1 MNKTFKT
8 IWNAVR
14 SAYVTVNETVAGASQ
29 RGSAAKAVVLSLT
42 AAAALTTGSSVSAA
56 WSTEY
61 PWWDPDTEL
70 YTSAMEG
77 MHVLNTGDTST
88 FTEEIV
94 QDWENE
100 DTQPDASRG
109 LYVRSLYLLEKTK
122 PTTLTLDGVTNT
134 VNFLRSD
141 ATNVAVAGNV
151 IDADSGSTINIIG
164 ENVVLTM
171 TNETSAKT
179 ADFLRSTVINL
190 AEREYSDVTD
200 KAAVLK
206 ISAAST
212 TLNASLKSVNGGGT
226 SVSGISAKQGSTITL
241 AENSVLNINVDTNAD
256 SQTGVRDSYEDYYE
270 AYGIRIDNGI
280 LTTNAGSK
288 LNIHVTSTGTTEKAA
303 HAFGI
308 NGDHAGSWTLNGDTS
323 VTIDTANGRASG
335 ILFASVDK
343 DELPVGAEAQVVGT
357 VNGQM
362 DITVKADTAE
372 AIGLAVGIDPLVIKE
387 AVDAGEELDQAD
399 WGEAFLTVNGD
410 LIIKVNSSSSN
421 AYGITVGNNDAKTAD
436 CLVLSG
442 KTEVT
447 AAKALAGMGYL
458 TVNNDLVLNGAVN
471 EFLGRY
477 EQTAGNVVLNT
488 DTFFNGVTT
497 SSKDHNGTFI
507 KGGSFTA
514 EKSFYDTSD
523 KKARVFKINNHAVVK
538 LAGMHIGDFGQD
550 LTYAKIYD
558 GDVTLSTL
566 TIEEGGK
573 LGFNKGTLCIT
584 GTANNKGS
592 ISTTAIDET
601 SGQKPDNSEA
611 TLVVSG
617 TFTNSSTA
625 TVDVDKVEVTSG
637 SKVWDEG
644 DINFR
649 EALINGTWVT
659 SSQELTKLDG
669 SEAELLMKV
678 SGGES
683 DRIMT
688 FAGGHISSVASN
700 GTAQVKAI
708 EIGNNISLTY
718 SSGDYA
724 YKTLKIESSANGA
737 DSFTVEGA
745 NVAVDTFTLTTGS
758 AAVKSGSFEVGKL
771 DISSGTL
778 TLSDSGKL
786 ITSSDQVFTT
796 GLGANGT
803 EKTAGSL
810 KYGSDKLILSGGSL
824 NVNDAKYNLDY
835 QKSAAALVKGASLA
849 FTGELVDQ
857 SGEVLD
863 KIDINEVAEGTIH
876 VKTDIEV
883 SASETGDKVTV
894 DKSVGGQTI
903 IVAGNANSLEIAAN
917 KNLTIVG
924 TADGSK
930 ELVSF
935 TSEGQKS
942 VDIKGTLTLGSTDT
956 DTSGKL
962 SATVNPTK
970 ETTGGLTVQDGKFNL
985 DKVTAVNG
993 KITVQAGDLTLGRL
1007 DVSTDAGQTQ
1017 ISVNEGAKVTVG
1029 ELAAKA
1035 GEHIITGAVEA
1046 GKVIENAG
1054 DAVKEA
1060 VIHVGTN
1067 TKKGELTIKDGLL
1080 KGIKFFLDP
1089 TWKDGMGVTDASK
1102 LLLAQTSI
1110 DGSIIVGQNSY
1121 AALGTTDAFDF
1132 VKLFDNGTL
1141 TWSNNGGT
1149 LAAAYVA
1156 KPITITA
1163 MGSLVVDA
1171 SLTAVPDE
1179 DPQAGSVTF
1188 AKDSVLVAN
1197 VENFSDNAIVI
1208 TADSFEIDPTSKAVV
1223 IAKAGQTFQLTS
1235 DDEVNKTYWNNAGNT
1250 LISANKL
1257 VSFNVGAD
1265 GKITTEAEDAED
1277 VFAGLMQGATLAN
1290 AGAASDN
1297 EAVKSYAEALLTD
1310 TTGKKSN
1317 AQIAREF
1324 DAAMNPAGTLGVFT
1338 TAKDRSTELR
1348 DAVRAHAG
1356 NGTANGL
1363 WAQVT
1368 GGKTKLKGISTGAQ
1382 DLDLDTDAYGLAV
1395 GGEAAVQNITLGAA
1409 FMGGSGKTEND
1420 SVAGKDDFNYYGLSL
1435 YAKTQVQGIDLEGDV
1450 SAAWLKSDLTVGG
1463 TADVDTD
1470 TTTAVYSLGIQAK
1483 KTFNLGVDVT
1493 PFIGMD
1499 VYHIKSDG
1507 FTTNHGVSI
1516 EDANATIVEFPIG
1529 AEVKKAFQTSSGFS
1543 VAPSFSLAVVPTVGS
1558 KDIDS
1563 KVRFAGAESTYNFT
1577 FADDVKVRSQL
1588 GIEAQKDNFTLGL
1601 AAGYDWGNEE
1611 RSAASVQL
1619 RAKYAF

>member
-29 RGSAAKAVVLSLT
+29 RGGAAKAVVLSLT

-61 PWWDPDTEL
+61 PWWDPETGL
-70 YTSAMEG
+70 YTSTMEG
-77 MHVLNTGDTST
+77 MHFLNTGDTSI
-88 FTEEIV
+88 FTEDIV
-94 QDWENE
+94 KNWENQ

-109 LYVRSLYLLEKTK
+109 LYVRSLYFLEKTK

-134 VNFLRSD
+134 VHFLRSD

-200 KAAVLK
+200 KAAVLN

-226 SVSGISAKQGSTITL
+226 SVSGIAAKQGSTITL

-308 NGDHAGSWTLNGDTS
+308 NGEHAGSWSLNGDTS

-335 ILFASVDK
+335 ILFASADK
-343 DELPVGAEAQVVGT
+343 DELPEGVEAKVVGT

-372 AIGLAVGIDPLVIKE
+372 AIGLAVGIDPLVVKE
-387 AVDAGEELDQAD
+387 ALDAGEELDPAD

-410 LIIKVNSSSSN
+410 LVIKVNSSSSN
-421 AYGITVGNNDAKTAD
+421 AYGITVGNNDVKTAD
-436 CLVLSG
+436 RLVLTG

-458 TVNNDLVLNGAVN
+458 TVKNDLVLNGAVN

-497 SSKDHNGTFI
+497 SSEDDNGTFI

-514 EKSFYDTSD
+514 EKSLYDTSD
-523 KKARVFKINNHAVVK
+523 KKARLFEINNNAVVK
-538 LAGMHIGDFGQD
+538 LAGMHIGDLGQD

-625 TVDVDKVEVTSG
+625 TVDVDKIEVTSG

-649 EALINGTWVT
+649 EALIKGTWIT

-669 SEAELLMKV
+669 SEAELLLKV

-683 DRIMT
+683 NRSMT

-700 GTAQVKAI
+700 GTAEVKAI

-718 SSGDYA
+718 ASGDYA

-771 DISSGTL
+771 DI
-778 TLSDSGKL
+778 DSGKL

-835 QKSAAALVKGASLA
+835 QKSAAALVEGASLA

-863 KIDINEVAEGTIH
+863 KIDITEVAEGTIH

-883 SASETGDKVTV
+883 TASEAGDKVTV

-903 IVAGNANSLEIAAN
+903 IVAGNANSLEVAAN

-962 SATVNPTK
+962 SATVNLTK

-1007 DVSTDAGQTQ
+1007 DVSTDDGKTQ

-1054 DAVKEA
+1054 DAVKDA
-1060 VIHVGTN
+1060 VIQVGTN

-1089 TWKDGMGVTDASK
+1089 TWKDGMEVTDASK

-1121 AALGTTDAFDF
+1121 AALGTTDASDF

-1156 KPITITA
+1156 KPITITST
-1163 MGSLVVDA
+1163 GSLVVDA

-1197 VENFSDNAIVI
+1197 VENFSNNAVVI
-1208 TADSFEIDPTSKAVV
+1208 TADSFKINPTSKAVV
-1223 IAKAGQTFQLTS
+1223 IAEAGQTFQLTS
-1235 DDEVNKTYWNNAGNT
+1235 SDYVNKNYWNKAGDT

-1265 GKITTEAEDAED
+1265 GKISTEAEDAED
-1277 VFAGLMQGATLAN
+1277 VFAGLMQGAALAN

-1297 EAVKSYAEALLTD
+1297 ESVKSYAEALLTD

-1420 SVAGKDDFNYYGLSL
+1420 SVAGKDDFNYYGLSF

-1463 TADVDTD
+1463 AADVDTD

-1588 GIEAQKDNFTLGL
+1588 GIEVQKDNFTLGL

>member
-29 RGSAAKAVVLSLT
+29 RGGARCAATLMTVAVGAALASGM
-42 AAAALTTGSSVSAA
+42 AAAGVQKYTGTDGQWFWTFYNFENGGYYDYFASVKQFIADNETMSGAIDKVFTSDDLKLLQTVDATGELGSNAPSFGQYKDKVDLWSVIAGASVQTSSETAVQWSDAAISIKTDALGRK
-56 WSTEY
+56 
-61 PWWDPDTEL
+61 D
-70 YTSAMEG
+70 
-77 MHVLNTGDTST
+77 GDTPYTVMGTAVSDGAIT
-88 FTEEIV
+88 FT
-94 QDWENE
+94 
-100 DTQPDASRG
+100 G
-109 LYVRSLYLLEKTK
+109 
-122 PTTLTLDGVTNT
+122 
-134 VNFLRSD
+134 
-141 ATNVAVAGNV
+141 
-151 IDADSGSTINIIG
+151 
-164 ENVVLTM
+164 
-171 TNETSAKT
+171 
-179 ADFLRSTVINL
+179 
-190 AEREYSDVTD
+190 
-200 KAAVLK
+200 
-206 ISAAST
+206 AST
-212 TLNASLKSVNGGGT
+212 TISAENAAQNPADPTDSDSDRMNAIGVGFDNSLGQNAEITTRTVQFNAAT
-226 SVSGISAKQGSTITL
+226 TAISAKVTGL
-241 AENSVLNINVDTNAD
+241 AD
-256 SQTGVRDSYEDYYE
+256 
-270 AYGIRIDNGI
+270 
-280 LTTNAGSK
+280 
-288 LNIHVTSTGTTEKAA
+288 
-303 HAFGI
+303 
-308 NGDHAGSWTLNGDTS
+308 
-323 VTIDTANGRASG
+323 
-335 ILFASVDK
+335 
-343 DELPVGAEAQVVGT
+343 
-357 VNGQM
+357 
-362 DITVKADTAE
+362 
-372 AIGLAVGIDPLVIKE
+372 GLAVGLYGAMNTKSKPIVEINSDTTITAVNEQANANAYGIWMDYTDGTQNNHRIWNDPGSVTIAEGKTLTITAEGKSAVGAMIDVGTLKINGAANLTAKGTDNAYGLLVRGHGHAIFNGETTIGTDGTGSGAQAAVVLVRNGAESVFEDDWTKGYE
-387 AVDAGEELDQAD
+387 AENSEYGIPAPETTAEFNGKTTLNGKVSLGDNTTLKIGGDV
-399 WGEAFLTVNGD
+399 TVNGD
-410 LIIKVNSSSSN
+410 YVSN
-421 AYGITVGNNDAKTAD
+421 G
-436 CLVLSG
+436 
-442 KTEVT
+442 
-447 AAKALAGMGYL
+447 
-458 TVNNDLVLNGAVN
+458 
-471 EFLGRY
+471 
-477 EQTAGNVVLNT
+477 
-488 DTFFNGVTT
+488 
-497 SSKDHNGTFI
+497 
-507 KGGSFTA
+507 
-514 EKSFYDTSD
+514 
-523 KKARVFKINNHAVVK
+523 
-538 LAGMHIGDFGQD
+538 
-550 LTYAKIYD
+550 
-558 GDVTLSTL
+558 
-566 TIEEGGK
+566 
-573 LGFNKGTLCIT
+573 
-584 GTANNKGS
+584 
-592 ISTTAIDET
+592 
-601 SGQKPDNSEA
+601 
-611 TLVVSG
+611 
-617 TFTNSSTA
+617 
-625 TVDVDKVEVTSG
+625 VTSG
-637 SKVWDEG
+637 SGGLTIVNGQNTVFTQASNAVSAQTSTSKDINVSLQLGKLTIRGGEVTNNANVLISDTLAITGNAVFINGSASDGTDDIWVKKITLDEG
-644 DINFR
+644 STLRQTGGMHFQ
-649 EALINGTWVT
+649 EGVVGGTWAEESKEFYDLNGNT
-659 SSQELTKLDG
+659 AGDNTT
-669 SEAELLMKV
+669 ELLLKL
-678 SGGES
+678 GLDIDAPAEQKLEL
-683 DRIMT
+683 
-688 FAGGHISSVASN
+688 AGGHFTTVGSN
-700 GTAQVKAI
+700 EKAQVKEVELLKNYSIAYTK
-708 EIGNNISLTY
+708 GTY
-718 SSGDYA
+718 DYS
-724 YKTLKIESSANGA
+724 K
-737 DSFTVEGA
+737 FTVNTDGNRTDGDKNLRIAGA
-745 NVAVDTFTLTTGS
+745 SVTTDTLTLTAGS
-758 AAVKSGSFEVGKL
+758 AAVESGSLSAAKLISNGKFEMFV
-771 DISSGTL
+771 DDAGTL
-778 TLSDSGKL
+778 AVKSFQGQQNGDFTLIAGKMAVEALDLTSGKL
-786 ITSSDQVFTT
+786 TIDGTATLATSSGQVFTNA
-796 GLGANGT
+796 LGEDGT
-803 EKTAGSL
+803 AKDAGELKDNLIFAAGSTL
-810 KYGSDKLILSGGSL
+810 D
-824 NVNDAKYNLDY
+824 VTDAKYNLAYSDTAS
-835 QKSAAALVKGASLA
+835 KLVANGTVH
-849 FTGELVDQ
+849 FTGTLVDDK
-857 SGEVLD
+857 GEEQTEVDIGKVTDGSVLD
-863 KIDINEVAEGTIH
+863 K
-876 VKTDIEV
+876 TDIVAKPTE
-883 SASETGDKVTV
+883 SGGTVTV
-894 DKSVGGQTI
+894 DKNVGGQTI
-903 IVAGNANSLEIAAN
+903 IVGDASKLEIKAD
-917 KNLTIVG
+917 KNLTIIG
-924 TADGSK
+924 TLDGSK

-935 TSEGQKS
+935 TGESEKS
-942 VDIKGTLTLGSTDT
+942 VDVAGSLTLGKTGT

-962 SATVNPTK
+962 SATVNLTK

-1007 DVSTDAGQTQ
+1007 DVSTDDGKTQ

-1035 GEHIITGAVEA
+1035 GEHIITGVVEA

-1089 TWKDGMGVTDASK
+1089 TWKDGMEVTDASK

-1121 AALGTTDAFDF
+1121 AALGTTDASDF

-1141 TWSNNGGT
+1141 TWGNNGGT

-1156 KPITITA
+1156 KPITITST
-1163 MGSLVVDA
+1163 GSLVVDA

-1197 VENFSDNAIVI
+1197 VENFSNNAVVI
-1208 TADSFEIDPTSKAVV
+1208 TADSFKIDPTSKAVV
-1223 IAKAGQTFQLTS
+1223 IAEAGQTFQLTS
-1235 DDEVNKTYWNNAGNT
+1235 SDDVNKNYWNKAGDT

-1420 SVAGKDDFNYYGLSL
+1420 SVAGKDDFNYFGLSL
-1435 YAKTQVQGIDLEGDV
+1435 YAKTQVQGIDIEGDV

-1463 TADVDTD
+1463 AADVDTD

>member
-29 RGSAAKAVVLSLT
+29 RGSAAKAVVLSLS

-61 PWWDPDTEL
+61 PWWDPDTEM
-70 YTSAMEG
+70 YTSVMEG
-77 MHVLNTGDTST
+77 IHVLNTGDTAT

-94 QDWENE
+94 KGWENE
-100 DTQPDASRG
+100 DTQPNASHG
-109 LYVRSLYLLEKTK
+109 LYVRSLYLLDKTE

-134 VNFLRSD
+134 VHFLRSD

-190 AEREYSDVTD
+190 AEREYPDVTD
-200 KAAVLK
+200 KAAILN

-303 HAFGI
+303 HAFGL

-335 ILFASVDK
+335 ILFALGDK
-343 DELPVGAEAQVVGT
+343 GELPEGAEAKVVGT

-372 AIGLAVGIDPLVIKE
+372 AIGLAVGIDPLVVKE
-387 AVDAGEELDQAD
+387 AVAAGEELVQAD

-410 LIIKVNSSSSN
+410 LVIKVNSSSSN

-436 CLVLSG
+436 SLVLTG

-458 TVNNDLVLNGAVN
+458 TVKNDLVLNGAVN

-497 SSKDHNGTFI
+497 SSEDDNGTFI

-514 EKSFYDTSD
+514 EKSLYDTSD
-523 KKARVFKINNHAVVK
+523 KKARLFEINNGAVVN
-538 LAGMHIGDFGQD
+538 LAGMHIGDLGQD

-584 GTANNKGS
+584 GTASNKGS

-601 SGQKPDNSEA
+601 NGQKPDNSEA
-611 TLVVSG
+611 KLVVSG

-683 DRIMT
+683 DRSMT

-700 GTAQVKAI
+700 GTAEVKAI

-718 SSGDYA
+718 ASGDYA

-962 SATVNPTK
+962 SATVNLTK

-1007 DVSTDAGQTQ
+1007 DVSTDDGKTQ

-1029 ELAAKA
+1029 ELAANA

-1054 DAVKEA
+1054 DAVKDA

-1089 TWKDGMGVTDASK
+1089 TWKDGMEVTDASK

-1121 AALGTTDAFDF
+1121 AALGTTDASDF

-1156 KPITITA
+1156 KPITITST
-1163 MGSLVVDA
+1163 GSLVVDA

-1197 VENFSDNAIVI
+1197 VENFSNNAVVI
-1208 TADSFEIDPTSKAVV
+1208 TADSFKIDSTSKAVV
-1223 IAKAGQTFQLTS
+1223 IAKTGQTFQLTS
-1235 DDEVNKTYWNNAGNT
+1235 DDEVNKNYWNKAGDT

-1265 GKITTEAEDAED
+1265 GTISTEAEDAED
-1277 VFAGLMQGATLAN
+1277 VFAGLMQGAALAN

-1463 TADVDTD
+1463 TADIDTD

-1483 KTFNLGVDVT
+1483 KTFNMGVDVT

>member
-29 RGSAAKAVVLSLT
+29 RGGAAKAVVLSLT

-61 PWWDPDTEL
+61 PWWDPETGL
-70 YTSAMEG
+70 YTSTMEG
-77 MHVLNTGDTST
+77 MHFLNTGDTSI
-88 FTEEIV
+88 FTEDIV
-94 QDWENE
+94 KNWENQ

-109 LYVRSLYLLEKTK
+109 LYVRSLYFLEKTK

-134 VNFLRSD
+134 VHFLRSD

-190 AEREYSDVTD
+190 AERDYSDVTD
-200 KAAVLK
+200 KAAVLN

-226 SVSGISAKQGSTITL
+226 SVSGIAAKQGSTITL

-308 NGDHAGSWTLNGDTS
+308 NGEHAGSWSLNGDTS

-335 ILFASVDK
+335 ILFASADK
-343 DELPVGAEAQVVGT
+343 DELPEGVEAKVVGT

-372 AIGLAVGIDPLVIKE
+372 AIGLAVGIDPLVVKE
-387 AVDAGEELDQAD
+387 ALDAGEELDPAD

-410 LIIKVNSSSSN
+410 LVIKVNSSSSN
-421 AYGITVGNNDAKTAD
+421 AYGITVGNNDVKTAD
-436 CLVLSG
+436 RLVLTG

-458 TVNNDLVLNGAVN
+458 TVKNDLVLNGAVN

-497 SSKDHNGTFI
+497 SSEDDNGTFI

-514 EKSFYDTSD
+514 EKSLYDTSD
-523 KKARVFKINNHAVVK
+523 KKARLFEINNNAVVK
-538 LAGMHIGDFGQD
+538 LAGMHIGDLGQD

-625 TVDVDKVEVTSG
+625 TVDVDKIEVTSG

-649 EALINGTWVT
+649 EALIKGTWIT

-669 SEAELLMKV
+669 SEAELLLKV

-683 DRIMT
+683 NRSMT

-700 GTAQVKAI
+700 GTAEVKAI

-718 SSGDYA
+718 ASGDYA

-835 QKSAAALVKGASLA
+835 QKSAAALVEGASLA

-863 KIDINEVAEGTIH
+863 KIDITEVAEGTIH

-883 SASETGDKVTV
+883 TASEAGDKVTV

-903 IVAGNANSLEIAAN
+903 IVAGNANSLEVAAN

-962 SATVNPTK
+962 SATVNLTK

-1007 DVSTDAGQTQ
+1007 DVSTDDGKTQ

-1054 DAVKEA
+1054 DAVKDA
-1060 VIHVGTN
+1060 VIQVGTN

-1089 TWKDGMGVTDASK
+1089 TWKDGMEVTDASK

-1121 AALGTTDAFDF
+1121 AALGTTDASDF

-1156 KPITITA
+1156 KPITITST
-1163 MGSLVVDA
+1163 GSLVVDA

-1197 VENFSDNAIVI
+1197 VENFSNNAVVI
-1208 TADSFEIDPTSKAVV
+1208 TADSFKINPTSKAVV
-1223 IAKAGQTFQLTS
+1223 IAEAGQTFQLTS
-1235 DDEVNKTYWNNAGNT
+1235 SDYVNKNYWNKAGDT

-1265 GKITTEAEDAED
+1265 GKISTEAEDAED
-1277 VFAGLMQGATLAN
+1277 VFAGLMQGAALAN

-1297 EAVKSYAEALLTD
+1297 ESVKSYAEALLTD

-1420 SVAGKDDFNYYGLSL
+1420 SVAGKDDFNYYGLSF

-1463 TADVDTD
+1463 AADVDTD

-1588 GIEAQKDNFTLGL
+1588 GIEVQKDNFTLGL

>member
-29 RGSAAKAVVLSLT
+29 RGSAAKAVVLSLS

-61 PWWDPDTEL
+61 PWWDPDTEM
-70 YTSAMEG
+70 YTSVMEG
-77 MHVLNTGDTST
+77 IHVLNTGDTAT

-94 QDWENE
+94 KGWENE
-100 DTQPDASRG
+100 DTQPNASHG
-109 LYVRSLYLLEKTK
+109 LYVRSLYLLDKTE

-134 VNFLRSD
+134 VHFLRSD

-190 AEREYSDVTD
+190 AEREYPDVTD
-200 KAAVLK
+200 KAAILN

-335 ILFASVDK
+335 ILFALGDK
-343 DELPVGAEAQVVGT
+343 GELPEGAEAKVVGT

-372 AIGLAVGIDPLVIKE
+372 AIGLAVGIDPLVVKE
-387 AVDAGEELDQAD
+387 AVAAGEELVQAD

-410 LIIKVNSSSSN
+410 LVIKVNSSSSN

-436 CLVLSG
+436 SLVLTG

-458 TVNNDLVLNGAVN
+458 TVKNDLVLNGAVN

-497 SSKDHNGTFI
+497 SSEDDNGTFI

-514 EKSFYDTSD
+514 EKSLYDTSD
-523 KKARVFKINNHAVVK
+523 KKARLFEINNGAVVN
-538 LAGMHIGDFGQD
+538 LAGMHIGDLGQD

-584 GTANNKGS
+584 GTASNKGS

-601 SGQKPDNSEA
+601 NGQKPDNSEA
-611 TLVVSG
+611 KLVVSG

-683 DRIMT
+683 DRSMT

-700 GTAQVKAI
+700 GTAEVKAI

-718 SSGDYA
+718 ASGDYA

-962 SATVNPTK
+962 SATVNLTK

-1007 DVSTDAGQTQ
+1007 DVSTDDGKTQ

-1029 ELAAKA
+1029 ELAANA

-1054 DAVKEA
+1054 DAVKDA

-1089 TWKDGMGVTDASK
+1089 TWKDGMEVTDASK

-1121 AALGTTDAFDF
+1121 AALGTTDASDF

-1156 KPITITA
+1156 KPITITST
-1163 MGSLVVDA
+1163 GSLVVDA

-1197 VENFSDNAIVI
+1197 VENFSNNAVVI
-1208 TADSFEIDPTSKAVV
+1208 TADSFKIDSTSKAVV
-1223 IAKAGQTFQLTS
+1223 IAKTGQTFQLTS
-1235 DDEVNKTYWNNAGNT
+1235 DDEVNKNYWNKAGDT

-1265 GKITTEAEDAED
+1265 GTISTEAEDAED
-1277 VFAGLMQGATLAN
+1277 VFAGLMQGAALAN

-1463 TADVDTD
+1463 TADIDTD

-1483 KTFNLGVDVT
+1483 KTFNMGVDVT

-1507 FTTNHGVSI
+1507 FTTNYGVSI